1 MRRDSNDAEWQR
13 VKDTVSKRDNN
24 MCRLIR
30 ILTYKEALILKK
42 NAGPFINKLDHAH
55 FISVSQDSSVMYDE
69 NNICLLNRY
78 SHSNLDSSRDPITG
92 EYIDSSQVKAWW
104 IRILKGN
111 INQYNYLEEKGLLG
125 EHKND

>member
-1 MRRDSNDAEWQR
+1 
-13 VKDTVSKRDNN
+13 
-24 MCRLIR
+24 
-30 ILTYKEALILKK
+30 
-42 NAGPFINKLDHAH
+42 
-55 FISVSQDSSVMYDE
+55 MYDE

-125 EHKND
+125 EYKND

>member
-1 MRRDSNDAEWQR
+1 MRRDSNDLEWQK
-13 VKDTVSKRDNN
+13 VKSDVSKRDNN
-24 MCRLIR
+24 MCRLIKV
-30 ILTYKEALILKK
+30 LTYKEALILKK

-55 FISVSQDSSVMYDE
+55 FIPVSQDSSIMYDK

-78 SHSNLDSSRDPITG
+78 SHSNLDSSRNPITG
-92 EYIDSSQVKAWW
+92 EYIDSSQVTDWW

-111 INQYNYLEEKGLLG
+111 VNQYNYLEKKGLLG

>member
-1 MRRDSNDAEWQR
+1 MRRDSNDLEWQK
-13 VKDTVSKRDNN
+13 VKSDVSKRDNN
-24 MCRLIR
+24 MCRLIKV
-30 ILTYKEALILKK
+30 LTYKEALILKK

-55 FISVSQDSSVMYDE
+55 FIPVSQDSSIMYDK

-78 SHSNLDSSRDPITG
+78 SHSNLDSSRNPITG
-92 EYIDSSQVKAWW
+92 EYIDSNQVTEWW

-111 INQYNYLEEKGLLG
+111 VNQYNYLEKKGLLG